1 MTQFDPVLMDD
12 IRQALS
18 LDDPRATEHVW
29 YAIQA
34 IEAAGT
40 QVLVKNVQAAL
51 QLNSVDLT
59 MQMLQ
64 EKYKK

>member
-12 IRQALS
+12 IRQALG

-40 QVLVKNVQAAL
+40 QVIVKSVQAAP
-51 QLNSVDLT
+51 QPNSADLT
-59 MQMLQ
+59 MQMLR
-64 EKYKK
+64 ERYKK

>member
-1 MTQFDPVLMDD
+1 MIQFDPVLMDD
-12 IRQALS
+12 IRQALG

-34 IEAAGT
+34 LEAAGS
-40 QVLVKNVQAAL
+40 QVVVKNVQAGP

-59 MQMLQ
+59 MQMLRAR
-64 EKYKK
+64 YKK